1 MASRDELKRNAA
13 EAALAYVKPG
23 MVLGLGTGSTA
34 KQFLAG
40 VARLVPG
47 GMDLQGGPTSL
58 ATAELGKDGEEPF
71 RTDNGNHL
79 LDAHFGPIRGP
90 VKLASRISSIPGVVG
105 HGLFLKMA
113 HVVLVASQIGVRTLE
128 PTRMS

>member
-34 KQFLAG
+34 KHFLAG
-40 VARLVPG
+40 AAREALGAKV
-47 GMDLQGGPTSL
+47 
-58 ATAELGKDGEEPF
+58 ELRKDGNEPF